1 MDKRLHCGILL
12 KCKITQ
18 LTAAAPFV
26 MRRNILRKKHRKID
40 ANVSNLT
47 THYRKYIEEF
57 F

>member
-18 LTAAAPFV
+18 PTAAAPYV